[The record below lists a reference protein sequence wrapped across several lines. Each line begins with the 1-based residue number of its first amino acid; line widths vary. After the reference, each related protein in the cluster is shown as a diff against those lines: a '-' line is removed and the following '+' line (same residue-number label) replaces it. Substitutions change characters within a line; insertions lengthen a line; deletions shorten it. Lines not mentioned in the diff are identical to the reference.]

1 MNGES
6 SSSPPRR
13 ASRRNGG
20 KCPICGAPSQAAARP
35 FCSARCAQIDLGR
48 WLQGS
53 YRIPT
58 QERPPEPGEDDPR
71 DSGLYEEED

>member
-1 MNGES
+1 MSGDPK
-6 SSSPPRR
+6 SPAPHR

-20 KCPICGAPSQAAARP
+20 KCPICGAPSQAKTRP
-35 FCSARCAQIDLGR
+35 FCSTRCAEIDLGR

-58 QERPPEPGEDDPR
+58 EERPPEGEAPT
-71 DSGLYEEED
+71 EEDER